1 MKTDVY
7 TKTVLTVIAGCLLA
21 LVMKNTSV
29 VTEARAGHPT
39 GFHPAD
45 SNYALVPVNDD
56 GSINVRMAN
65 EGVVDVR
72 IRGIDEASNL
82 RWEAINVRVSN

>member
-7 TKTVLTVIAGCLLA
+7 TKTVLTVIAACLLA
-21 LVMKNTSV
+21 LVLRNTTI
-29 VTEARAGHPT
+29 VTQARAESPT
-39 GFHPAD
+39 GFYPAKSD
-45 SNYALVPVNDD
+45 YALVPINED
-56 GSINVRMAN
+56 GSINVRMAP